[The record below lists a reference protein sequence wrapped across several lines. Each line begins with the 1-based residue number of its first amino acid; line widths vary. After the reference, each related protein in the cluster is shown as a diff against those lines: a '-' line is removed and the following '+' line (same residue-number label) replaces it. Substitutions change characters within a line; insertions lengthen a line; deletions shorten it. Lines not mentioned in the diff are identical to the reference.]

1 MTKYLFILATVILLV
16 YAQLI
21 LKFRANVITERMAN
35 DPSSIQYVINML
47 FDPFVISALAAGF
60 LSLIAWLLAIRRTE
74 IAQAYPFVSLTFV
87 LLPIGASVF
96 LKETLYPLQIVASFV
111 IVAGIVLHAFA
122 R

>member
-21 LKFRANVITERMAN
+21 LKFRANVISERMAN
-35 DPSSIQYVINML
+35 SSDSFQYVINML
-47 FDPFVISALAAGF
+47 FDPFVVTALGACF
-60 LSLIAWLLAIRRTE
+60 LSLIAWLMAIRRTE
-74 IAQAYPFVSLTFV
+74 ISQAYPFVSLTFV
-87 LLPIGASVF
+87 LLPIGASIF
-96 LKETLYPLQIVASFV
+96 LKETFYPLQIVAGII